1 MPNVSVADQP
11 PTLRIRATLSGST
24 RAAEQKTSVWRCISR
39 QARSKSLTRL
49 KSSSYAPV
57 EFANS
62 DVPLFSRKETLPF
75 IPTVASSGGT
85 RPGTRYYIERPLS
98 TCVHADEEGNTSA
111 PHIFRY
117 WQGYASYLG
126 CLSKDKAA
134 ASRCLHRDGL
144 GPPSMPWSSRL
155 PRQSY
160 LRCW

>member
-1 MPNVSVADQP
+1 M
-11 PTLRIRATLSGST
+11 IRAALSGST
-24 RAAEQKTSVWRCISR
+24 SAPEQKTSVWTCISR
-39 QARSKSLTRL
+39 QARPKSLTRL

-57 EFANS
+57 ELASS

-75 IPTVASSGGT
+75 IPTVAISGGT

-98 TCVHADEEGNTSA
+98 TCVHADEGENTSA

-117 WQGYASYLG
+117 WQGSASYLG
-126 CLSKDKAA
+126 CRSKDKAA
-134 ASRCLHRDGL
+134 ASRHLHRDGL
-144 GPPSMPWSSRL
+144 GRPSMPWSSRL